1 MSKLRHELAAM
12 PAPRRGA
19 VIGAMV
25 FGAIGMVAGLVS
37 GIHAY
42 PPTAWF
48 AVLEVGIPASMA
60 GAVVGLIVGTVV
72 RAVAQLTA
80 GRRTG
85 PAG

>member
-12 PAPRRGA
+12 SPPLRGA

-25 FGAIGMVAGLVS
+25 LGAIGMVAGLVS
-37 GIHAY
+37 GIYAY

-48 AVLEVGIPASMA
+48 AVFEVGIPASIA
-60 GAVVGLIVGTVV
+60 GAIVGVIVGTVV
-72 RAVAQLTA
+72 WAVVRLTA
-80 GRRTG
+80 GRGTG